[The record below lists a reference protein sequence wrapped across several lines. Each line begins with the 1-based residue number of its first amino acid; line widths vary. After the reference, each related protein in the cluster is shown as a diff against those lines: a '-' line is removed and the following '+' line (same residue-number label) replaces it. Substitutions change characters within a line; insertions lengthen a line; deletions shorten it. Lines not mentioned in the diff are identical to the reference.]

1 MGNAVP
7 FKWMVILNKRQQSV
21 IAGNAIVKIED
32 ILKKCGLENV
42 LVTVNDKD
50 YVALDEVKKAIR
62 ELYEGEEK

>member
-1 MGNAVP
+1 M
-7 FKWMVILNKRQQSV
+7 KQSV
-21 IAGNAIVKIED
+21 IAGHAVVIIED